1 VLGNECQQLSVWRLT
16 KDMELKIDSLKGNN
30 IIKQKIGS
38 KTKSFL
44 ELSKSIGMEVSV
56 PNKYNRW
63 HCSELNIP
71 ITDPVAEARSML
83 IEALKL
89 E

>member
-1 VLGNECQQLSVWRLT
+1 MLGNECQQLSVWRLT

-56 PNKYNRW
+56 PNKYKGW
-63 HCSELNIP
+63 HISLPSIQHQ
-71 ITDPVAEARSML
+71 IQ
-83 IEALKL
+83 K
-89 E
+89 